1 MKLLTFLGT
10 GTYNE
15 TKYVWN
21 GQEAI
26 CRYAMVASAQF
37 AQAEEVVV
45 FATEE
50 AQATHEQPLR
60 QAMPAKVQ
68 VDFVPVNKGQDEPEL
83 WGIFSQVA
91 QAVKP
96 GEAIS
101 FDVTHGLRSFPL
113 LGLLAAAFLRAGM
126 DVKLEHVFY
135 GAFDV
140 RDQSVTPNRTRM
152 FDLTPMLTLL
162 EWAVAADRFNRT
174 GDSRYFASL
183 LREQQKSLAL
193 QAQDQPARLAQIGK
207 IGKLSSALSDISQ
220 SLTLIRPHLAMAQI
234 EKLPAQAEDALPILA
249 QAEAALP
256 FRLVLESTLE
266 TYRPLAFGNPTE
278 EVRGDLQTQRAL
290 IAWYAEREHWPQ
302 AVSLAR
308 EWLVSWVMFH
318 LGMNALTSLSDRHRI
333 EGVVNSEAEEF
344 LKAKQAGRVFQPVFL
359 KSLPEVETALG
370 LWKALTEVRN
380 DIDHA
385 GMRENPLEPQDLIKQ
400 IQKHVSVIQSLP
412 LKTAQ

>member
-1 MKLLTFLGT
+1 MKMLTFLGT

-37 AQAEEVVV
+37 AQAEEIVV

-50 AQATHEQPLR
+50 AKAAHEQPLR
-60 QAMPAKVQ
+60 QAMPAKVR

-162 EWAVAADRFNRT
+162 EWAAAADRFNRT

-183 LREQQKSLAL
+183 LREQQKLLAL
-193 QAQDQPARLAQIGK
+193 QAQDQPERLAQIGK
-207 IGKLSSALSDISQ
+207 LGRLSSALTDISQ

-266 TYRPLAFGNPTE
+266 TYRPLAFGNPAE
-278 EVRGDLQTQRAL
+278 DVRGDLQTQCAL
-290 IAWYAEREHWPQ
+290 IVWYAEREHWPQ

-318 LGMNALTSLSDRHRI
+318 MGMNNLTSLSDRHRI

-370 LWKALTEVRN
+370 LWKALTDVRN